1 VLHSAFSLTKVAFSF
16 GWGLKLMLRHIRS
29 VGLVLLALVASAAPA
44 LSQSADF
51 EVTQVANG
59 VYAVIARPGIASN
72 GAFIV
77 NQDDV
82 VVVDTHLRPSW
93 AREII
98 AEIKK
103 VTDKPVR
110 YVINTHWHRDHV
122 QGNQSYIAAF
132 GPGVT
137 IIQQDFA
144 RQDQIKNQP
153 IEIVTRAPEEIARLE
168 KLLSSGKN
176 EKGVPLTADARAQL
190 QHGLDLQKAYVAEIP
205 QIQLVPGNLTFDRSL
220 VLHEPGR
227 DICLYYYG
235 FAHTSGDAIVYLP
248 KEKIVLTGD
257 VLESGVPMMRSAY
270 PVEWL
275 GVLESVEKLDW
286 NIVIP
291 GHGGVQRNR
300 ETIAGFAAYLQDLV
314 AGVKQAAAK
323 GMTVNEAVKT
333 VDLSKHSNM
342 PNYEDRN
349 ADAIRR
355 AYAEVTGKIS
365 D

>member
-1 VLHSAFSLTKVAFSF
+1 MF
-16 GWGLKLMLRHIRS
+16 RHIRS
-29 VGLVLLALVASAAPA
+29 VGLVLLCLAASAAPA
-44 LSQSADF
+44 LAQSADF
-51 EVTQVANG
+51 DVTQVASG
-59 VYAVIARPGIASN
+59 VYAVIAKPGIASN

-93 AREII
+93 ARETI

-122 QGNQSYIAAF
+122 QGNQAYIAAF

-137 IIQQDFA
+137 IIEQDLA
-144 RQDQIKNQP
+144 REDQLKNQP
-153 IEIVTRAPEEIARLE
+153 IEIATRAPEEIARLE

-176 EKGVPLTADARAQL
+176 EKGVPLTTEDRAQL
-190 QHGLDLQKAYVAEIP
+190 QHALDLQHAYVAEIP
-205 QIQLVPGNLTFDRSL
+205 QIQLVPGNLTFGRSL
-220 VLHEPGR
+220 VLHEKGR

-235 FAHTSGDAIVYLP
+235 YAHTRGDAIVYLP
-248 KEKIVLTGD
+248 AEKIVLTGD
-257 VLESGVPMMRSAY
+257 VLESGVPIMRSAY
-270 PVEWL
+270 PAEWL
-275 GVLESVEKLDW
+275 SVLESIKKLDW

-300 ETIAGFAAYLQDLV
+300 ETIDGFTAYLQDLV

-323 GMTVNEAVKT
+323 GMTAEDAVKS
-333 VDLSKHSNM
+333 VDLSKYSKM
-342 PNYEDRN
+342 PNFEDRN

-355 AYAEVTGKIS
+355 TYAEVTGKIT

>member
-1 VLHSAFSLTKVAFSF
+1 
-16 GWGLKLMLRHIRS
+16 MRRHIRLAS
-29 VGLVLLALVASAAPA
+29 LALLGLLASAAPA

-51 EVTQVANG
+51 DVTQVANG

-93 AREII
+93 ARETI

-103 VTDKPVR
+103 VTNKPVR

-122 QGNQSYIAAF
+122 QGNQAYIAAF

-137 IIQQDFA
+137 IIQQQLA
-144 RQDQIKNQP
+144 REDQIKNQP
-153 IEIVTRAPEEIARLE
+153 AEIATRAPEEIARLE
-168 KLLSSGKN
+168 KLLSSGKDD
-176 EKGVPLTADARAQL
+176 KGVPLAAQARSQL
-190 QHGLDLQKAYVAEIP
+190 QRALGLQKAYAAEIP
-205 QIQLVPGNLTFDRSL
+205 QIQLVPGNLTFDRTL
-220 VLHEPGR
+220 VLHEQGR

-235 FAHTSGDAIVYLP
+235 YAHTRGDAVVYLP
-248 KEKIVLTGD
+248 AEKIVLTGD
-257 VLESGVPMMRSAY
+257 LLESGVPIMRSAY
-270 PVEWL
+270 PVEWP
-275 GVLESVEKLDW
+275 GVLESIGKLDW

-291 GHGGVQRNR
+291 GHGGVQHNR
-300 ETIAGFAAYLQDLV
+300 ETINGFAAYLQDLV

-323 GMTVNEAVKT
+323 GMSADEAVKS
-333 VDLSKHSNM
+333 VNLGKYSNM
-342 PNYEDRN
+342 PNYDDRN

-355 AYAEVTGKIS
+355 AFAEVTGNIS
-365 D
+365 N

>member
-1 VLHSAFSLTKVAFSF
+1 
-16 GWGLKLMLRHIRS
+16 MRRHICS
-29 VGLVLLALVASAAPA
+29 LGLALLGVVASAAPA
-44 LSQSADF
+44 LCQSADF
-51 EVTQVANG
+51 DVTEVANG
-59 VYAVIARPGIASN
+59 VYAVIAKPGIASN

-77 NQDDV
+77 NQNDV

-93 AREII
+93 ARETI

-122 QGNQSYIAAF
+122 QGNQAYIAAF
-132 GPGVT
+132 GSGVT
-137 IIQQDFA
+137 IIEQEFA
-144 RQDQIKNQP
+144 REDQIKNQP
-153 IEIVTRAPEEIARLE
+153 IEIVTRAPEEISRLE
-168 KLLSSGKN
+168 KLLSSGVD
-176 EKGVPLTADARAQL
+176 EKGAPLTTESRARL
-190 QHGLDLQKAYVAEIP
+190 QHGLDLQRAYVAEIP

-235 FAHTSGDAIVYLP
+235 YAHTRGDAVVYLP
-248 KEKIVLTGD
+248 AEKIVLTGD

-275 GVLESVEKLDW
+275 GVLESIQKLDW

-291 GHGGVQRNR
+291 GHGGIQRNR
-300 ETIAGFAAYLQDLV
+300 ETITGFSGYLQDLV
-314 AGVKQAAAK
+314 TGVKQAVAK
-323 GMTVNEAVKT
+323 GMTAEEAVKT
-333 VDLSKHSNM
+333 VDLSRHSKM
-342 PNYEDRN
+342 PNYDDRN

-355 AYAEVTGKIS
+355 TYAEVAGKIS

>member
-1 VLHSAFSLTKVAFSF
+1 
-16 GWGLKLMLRHIRS
+16 MLRHIRS
-29 VGLVLLALVASAAPA
+29 VGLVLLSLLASAAPA
-44 LSQSADF
+44 LPQSADF
-51 EVTQVANG
+51 DVTQVANG

-77 NQDDV
+77 NQNYV

-93 AREII
+93 ARETI

-103 VTDKPVR
+103 VTNKPVR

-122 QGNQSYIAAF
+122 QGNQAYIAAF

-153 IEIVTRAPEEIARLE
+153 VEIATRAPEEIARLE

-176 EKGVPLTADARAQL
+176 EKGVPLTAEARAQL
-190 QHGLDLQKAYVAEIP
+190 QHALDLQKAYAAEIP
-205 QIQLVPGNLTFDRSL
+205 QIRLVPGNLTFDRSL
-220 VLHEPGR
+220 VLHEAGR

-235 FAHTSGDAIVYLP
+235 YAHTRGDAIVYLP
-248 KEKIVLTGD
+248 AEKIVLTGD
-257 VLESGVPMMRSAY
+257 VLESGVPIMRSAY
-270 PVEWL
+270 PAEWL
-275 GVLESVEKLDW
+275 GVLESIGKLDW

-291 GHGGVQRNR
+291 GHGGIQRNR
-300 ETIAGFAAYLQDLV
+300 ETLDGFTAYLKDLV

-323 GMTVNEAVKT
+323 GMSAEDAVKS
-333 VDLSKHSNM
+333 VDLSKYSKM
-342 PNYEDRN
+342 PDYEDRN

-355 AYAEVTGKIS
+355 TYAEVTGKIS

>member
-1 VLHSAFSLTKVAFSF
+1 
-16 GWGLKLMLRHIRS
+16 MLRHIRS
-29 VGLVLLALVASAAPA
+29 VGLVLLGLLAFAAPA
-44 LSQSADF
+44 LPQSGDF
-51 EVTQVANG
+51 EVIQVANG
-59 VYAVIARPGIASN
+59 VYAVIAKPGIASN

-93 AREII
+93 ARETI

-122 QGNQSYIAAF
+122 QGNQAYIATF

-137 IIQQDFA
+137 IIQQDFS
-144 RQDQIKNQP
+144 QEDQIKNQP

-168 KLLSSGKN
+168 KLLSIG
-176 EKGVPLTADARAQL
+176 EDAKGVPLTAEVRAQL
-190 QHGLDLQKAYVAEIP
+190 QHGLDLQNAYVAEIP

-220 VLHEPGR
+220 TLHEPGR

-235 FAHTSGDAIVYLP
+235 YAHTRGDAIVYLP
-248 KEKIVLTGD
+248 AEKIVLTGD

-275 GVLESVEKLDW
+275 GVLESIEKLDW

-291 GHGGVQRNR
+291 GHGGIQRNK
-300 ETIAGFAAYLQDLV
+300 ETIDGFAAYLQDLV

-323 GMTVNEAVKT
+323 GMTANEAVKS
-333 VDLSKHSNM
+333 VDLSKYSKM
-342 PNYEDRN
+342 PNYDDRN

-355 AYAEVTGKIS
+355 TYGEVTGKIS
-365 D
+365 N

>member
-1 VLHSAFSLTKVAFSF
+1 
-16 GWGLKLMLRHIRS
+16 MLRYMSS
-29 VGLVLLALVASAAPA
+29 VGLVLLGLLASTAPA

-51 EVTQVANG
+51 DVTQVANG
-59 VYAVIARPGIASN
+59 VYAVIAKPGIASN

-77 NQDDV
+77 NGDDV

-93 AREII
+93 ARETI

-122 QGNQSYIAAF
+122 QGNQAYIAAF

-153 IEIVTRAPEEIARLE
+153 VEIVTRAPEEVARLE
-168 KLLSSGKN
+168 KLLSNGKN
-176 EKGVPLTADARAQL
+176 DKGVGPTAEARGQL
-190 QHGLDLQKAYVAEIP
+190 QHSLDLQKAYVAEIP
-205 QIQLVPGNLTFDRSL
+205 QIQLVSGNLTFDRSL

-235 FAHTSGDAIVYLP
+235 YGHTRGDAIVYLP
-248 KEKIVLTGD
+248 AEKIVLTGD
-257 VLESGVPMMRSAY
+257 VLESGVPIMRSAY
-270 PVEWL
+270 PVQWL
-275 GVLESVEKLDW
+275 GVLESIGKLDW
-286 NIVIP
+286 NTVIP

-300 ETIAGFAAYLQDLV
+300 ETLTGFSAYLQDLV
-314 AGVKQAAAK
+314 AGVKEAVAN
-323 GMTVNEAVKT
+323 GMTVDEAVKS
-333 VDLSKHSNM
+333 VDLSRYAKM
-342 PNYEDRN
+342 PDYADRN

-355 AYAEVTGKIS
+355 TYAEVTGKIS

>member
-1 VLHSAFSLTKVAFSF
+1 
-16 GWGLKLMLRHIRS
+16 MLRHVRWA
-29 VGLVLLALVASAAPA
+29 GLVLLGLLACAAPA
-44 LSQSADF
+44 LPQSPDF
-51 EVTQVANG
+51 DVTQVANG

-93 AREII
+93 ARETI

-122 QGNQSYIAAF
+122 QGNQAYIAAF
-132 GPGVT
+132 GSGVT

-153 IEIVTRAPEEIARLE
+153 IEITTRAPEEITRLQ
-168 KLLSSGKN
+168 KLLSSGMDD
-176 EKGVPLTADARAQL
+176 KGAPLTAAARAQL
-190 QHGLDLQKAYVAEIP
+190 QRGLDLQNAYVGEIP
-205 QIQLVPGNLTFDRSL
+205 QIQLVPGNLTFDRTL
-220 VLHEPGR
+220 VLHEQGR

-235 FAHTSGDAIVYLP
+235 YAHSRGDAIVYLP
-248 KEKIVLTGD
+248 AEKIVLTGD
-257 VLESGVPMMRSAY
+257 VLESGVPLMRSAY

-275 GVLESVEKLDW
+275 GVLESIEKLDW

-291 GHGGVQRNR
+291 GHGGIQRNR
-300 ETIAGFAAYLQDLV
+300 ETIDGFAAYLGDLV
-314 AGVKQAAAK
+314 AGVKRAAAT
-323 GMTVNEAVKT
+323 GMSADEAVKS
-333 VDLSKHSNM
+333 VDLSKYSKM
-342 PNYEDRN
+342 PSYYDRN

-355 AYAEVTGKIS
+355 TFAEVTGKIS
-365 D
+365 E

>member
-1 VLHSAFSLTKVAFSF
+1 
-16 GWGLKLMLRHIRS
+16 MLRHIRS
-29 VGLVLLALVASAAPA
+29 VGLVLLGLAASAAPA
-44 LSQSADF
+44 LPQSADF
-51 EVTQVANG
+51 EVTQVAKG
-59 VYAVIARPGIASN
+59 VYAVIAKPGIASN

-93 AREII
+93 ARETI

-122 QGNQSYIAAF
+122 QGNQAYIAAF
-132 GPGVT
+132 GSGVT
-137 IIQQDFA
+137 IIQQNFA
-144 RQDQIKNQP
+144 RDDQIKNQP

-168 KLLSSGKN
+168 KLLSSGN
-176 EKGVPLTADARAQL
+176 DQKGVPLTKAARAQL

-205 QIQLVPGNLTFDRSL
+205 QIQLIPGNLTFDRSL

-235 FAHTSGDAIVYLP
+235 YAHTRGDAIVYLP
-248 KEKIVLTGD
+248 AEKIVLTGD
-257 VLESGVPMMRSAY
+257 VLESGVPIMRSAY

-275 GVLESVEKLDW
+275 GALESIGKLHW

-291 GHGGVQRNR
+291 GHGGIQRNR
-300 ETIAGFAAYLQDLV
+300 ETLDGFAAYLRDIV
-314 AGVKQAAAK
+314 AETKKAAAK
-323 GMTVNEAVKT
+323 GMSANEAVKS
-333 VDLSKHSNM
+333 VDLGKYSKM
-342 PNYEDRN
+342 PDYEDRN

-355 AYAEVTGKIS
+355 TYAEVTGNIHE
-365 D
+365 